1 MGLLYI
7 HFRSPSSCS
16 LFTGRTRSRR
26 DAGIDMD
33 MKAITSLRT
42 SNNKRRFSDEQIR
55 SLEFMFESEE
65 RPESRKKQQ
74 LANNLGLQPRQVA
87 IWFQNRRARSKTKQ
101 IEHEYNKLKASF
113 ETLASSYESLKT
125 ENQSLFVQ
133 IQKLKS
139 MLEKQHNGNKK
150 PEQDHTDNS
159 DGKSENMNT
168 TTESNGTP
176 NLLLEGYDHKIYVTE
191 EIAVINMEELTESS
205 ANWCKFEPGCFP
217 EETSSTSQWW
227 DFWS

>member
-1 MGLLYI
+1 MGLLPYI

-16 LFTGRTRSRR
+16 LFTERTFKK
-26 DAGIDMD
+26 IDMD
-33 MKAITSLRT
+33 MKAITSIRT
-42 SNNKRRFSDEQIR
+42 SNKKMKRFSDEQIR

-74 LANNLGLQPRQVA
+74 LANSLGLEPRQVA

-101 IEHEYNKLKASF
+101 IEYEYNKLKSSF
-113 ETLASSYESLKT
+113 ESLASSYESLKT
-125 ENQSLFVQ
+125 ENQSLIVQ

-139 MLEKQHNGNKK
+139 MLEKQHDGSRE
-150 PEQDHTDNS
+150 PELDRTDNS

-168 TTESNGTP
+168 TTVSNGTA
-176 NLLLEGYDHKIYVTE
+176 NLLSEGYDHKIYVPE
-191 EIAVINMEELTESS
+191 EIAVMNMEELTESS

-217 EETSSTSQWW
+217 EESSSTSQWW